1 MREMMSEVL
10 APPCLLPPT
19 YSPFPLMATFNC
31 GYGWSLGIVYCPL
44 FCFLGIAFL
53 GSLSSISII
62 EGSSSVRLRL
72 QLCIVLPL
80 WQLNFPAQLQIAPKP
95 THAYPQ
101 SRALIYTFSEQ

>member
-1 MREMMSEVL
+1 MVGVWGLSIAL
-10 APPCLLPPT
+10 
-19 YSPFPLMATFNC
+19 
-31 GYGWSLGIVYCPL
+31 
-44 FCFLGIAFL
+44 CFLGIAFL